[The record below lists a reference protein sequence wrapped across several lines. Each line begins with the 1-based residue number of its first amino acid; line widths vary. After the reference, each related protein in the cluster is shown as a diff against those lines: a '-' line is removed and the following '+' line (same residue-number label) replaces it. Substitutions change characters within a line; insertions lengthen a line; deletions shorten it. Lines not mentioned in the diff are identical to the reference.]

1 MNVRLWGAEGSLKGG
16 PSRSGP
22 QLAGCGSPSKGCVMR
37 TELIIHVI
45 HTLGLGPSPGKSRG
59 YLKTAA
65 RQQAG
70 ETATGHPLLQ

>member
-1 MNVRLWGAEGSLKGG
+1 
-16 PSRSGP
+16 
-22 QLAGCGSPSKGCVMR
+22 MR

-45 HTLGLGPSPGKSRG
+45 HTLGLGPLPGKSRG

-70 ETATGHPLLQ
+70 ETRTGHPLLQ